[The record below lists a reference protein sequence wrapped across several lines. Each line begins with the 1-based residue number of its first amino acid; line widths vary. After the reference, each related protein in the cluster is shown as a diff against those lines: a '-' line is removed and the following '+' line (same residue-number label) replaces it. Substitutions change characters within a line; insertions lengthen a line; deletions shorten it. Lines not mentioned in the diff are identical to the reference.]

1 MEYAKAYAQSVLTMK
16 LRCWNQLPLKLC
28 ALAHHNPK
36 VVQASSQACLDL
48 YQATPDEQMRYH
60 HPLSVVFLDR
70 CGSCYKFVEAMA
82 KGVPI
87 AQLPKDFASL
97 VASLQFIPIAE
108 RTIEAEHKNVK
119 KTLAKLTRS
128 KGARVSMAIRA
139 DEITSVCHD
148 PASRA
153 AFCSCLEITQHT
165 KNIVSNLGIG
175 AHPALDCFSIGS
187 LFANGCDLPAQYFD
201 YSHATQFDESAKL
214 QQKKDTAKLTPSRIS
229 WNDIMN
235 HAILVYLRRGKP
247 TDSSSWQAAGKP
259 FFSLQLP
266 AEGPQP
272 KWHSLDDVAK
282 GSLET
287 NILPQLAN
295 SSVPNCNSS
304 EGEGATS
311 LSTVYFVP
319 LQKEFNRTK
328 QVPQTTA
335 TMGFKVTADSVFIL
349 QYECIFNNG
358 SVAYVC
364 NACAEADRET
374 GVLVLSDLAALDL
387 QRLQS
392 GFLEWRALP
401 SQFLFVRGIDSST
414 QDKVERVSILLSSI
428 LQQTTQAASFAVENG
443 QRFKLKAVSCLDVDI
458 LKELA
463 CMQCIEIF
471 IATEPELAITM
482 DVEVPDKT
490 DIVCVLRSLFFKKLQ
505 FGACLMNP
513 VATLSPPTSMPIAQ
527 LSTMHALQKLCNEGW
542 QWALQP
548 RKKQLQLAPFVVKG
562 PRIFY
567 SAGVEV
573 DLAYLQALLQAP
585 SLFERGIPC
594 VPHGRSSSDYQ
605 NLLSGGSIENCESA
619 LKASTQR
626 AHAKTLQ
633 SDGFSLALPAARVEG
648 ARARKLPLNES
659 SRLEAIAEAQEGGGV
674 LQKPRYYERQVAA
687 HCGLHAVNNLLG
699 GLTGKKT
706 FQLTHMSDAITTL
719 EEEFK
724 RDGSA
729 WVLHD
734 HVSLSGDYSLQLLQ
748 WLLLRHSVECKEG
761 YYFTSNN
768 LTDLQH
774 IAPQALEASDLAGG
788 LVHIP
793 SCNNKHHGHWV
804 CFTKCNKSTT
814 EKSYFWIDSTSGY
827 QAMTLENLKLKL
839 SSLQFVASL
848 QTICFLI

>member
-1 MEYAKAYAQSVLTMK
+1 MEYAKAYAQSILTMK

-36 VVQASSQACLDL
+36 VAQSSAQACLDL
-48 YQATPDEQMRYH
+48 YQATPDEQMQYH
-60 HPLSVVFLDR
+60 HPLSVVFLDC
-70 CGSCYKFVEAMA
+70 CGRCYKYVEAMA

-87 AQLPKDFASL
+87 TDLPKDFASL

-108 RTIEAEHKNVK
+108 RVIEAEHKNVK

-128 KGARVSMAIRA
+128 KGARVSVAIRA

-148 PASRA
+148 PASRG
-153 AFCSCLEITQHT
+153 AFCHRLEITQST
-165 KNIVSNLGIG
+165 KKLISNLGIG
-175 AHPALDCFSIGS
+175 AHPSIDSCSPGS
-187 LFANGCDLPAQYFD
+187 LFANAETVIYRCDLPAQYFD
-201 YSHATQFDESAKL
+201 YSNATRFDESAKL
-214 QQKKDTAKLTPSRIS
+214 QRKKDTAKLTPSRIS

-235 HAILVYLRRGKP
+235 HAILAYLRRGRP
-247 TDSSSWQAAGKP
+247 ADSSSWQAAGKP

-266 AEGPQP
+266 AAGPQP
-272 KWHSLDDVAK
+272 KWRSLDDVAK

-287 NILPQLAN
+287 NIAPQLMN
-295 SSVPNCNSS
+295 SSAPICNSC
-304 EGEGATS
+304 EGNEATS
-311 LSTVYFVP
+311 LSIVYFVP
-319 LQKEFNRTK
+319 LQKEFSRTK

-349 QYECIFNNG
+349 QYECIFNDG

-364 NACAEADRET
+364 NACAETDRET

-414 QDKVERVSILLSSI
+414 REKVERVSILLSGI
-428 LQQTTQAASFAVENG
+428 LQQTTQAANFAVENG

-463 CMQCIEIF
+463 CVQCVEIF
-471 IATEPELAITM
+471 TATEPELAITIG
-482 DVEVPDKT
+482 VEVPDKT
-490 DIVCVLRSLFFKKLQ
+490 DVVCVLKSLFFKKLQ
-505 FGACLMNP
+505 FGACLVNP
-513 VATLSPPTSMPIAQ
+513 VATLSPPTSTPIVQ
-527 LSTMHALQKLCNEGW
+527 LSTMHALQKLCHEGW
-542 QWALQP
+542 QWSLQP
-548 RKKQLQLAPFVVKG
+548 RKKQLQLAPFVTKG

-573 DLAYLQALLQAP
+573 DLAYLQALLQAA
-585 SLFERGIPC
+585 SLFERGTPC
-594 VPHGRSSSDYQ
+594 IPHGRSNSEYQ
-605 NLLSGGSIENCESA
+605 KLLSGGTIENCESA
-619 LKASTQR
+619 LKASQQQAR
-626 AHAKTLQ
+626 AKTLQ

-648 ARARKLPLNES
+648 AKARKLPLNES
-659 SRLEAIAEAQEGGGV
+659 EARQGSGFP
-674 LQKPRYYERQVAA
+674 QRPRYFEPQVAA

-706 FQLTHMSDAITTL
+706 FELNHMSDAITTL

-729 WVLHD
+729 WVLQD
-734 HVSLSGDYSLQLLQ
+734 HVSVSGDYSLQLLQ
-748 WLLLRHSVECKEG
+748 WLLLRHSVERKEG

-774 IAPQALEASDLAGG
+774 VAPQALEASDLAGG

-793 SCNNKHHGHWV
+793 SCNDKHHGHWV
-804 CFTKCNKSTT
+804 CFTKCSKSTT
-814 EKSYFWIDSTSGY
+814 EKSYFWIDSTSGF
-827 QAMTLENLKLKL
+827 QAITLSDLKYKL

-848 QTICFLI
+848 QTIRF